1 VFAVRDRIGA
11 VCSKSDR
18 NARDPIHSSFE
29 IALPKALLRFRA
41 SSANR
46 SILKSHRTT
55 ARGFLVLLL
64 AGVFTGTADAASV
77 PAVTAFPVVG
87 NVRYIDDFGDP
98 RPQGPHEG
106 NDIMSIRHQPAVAF
120 EAGTVEK
127 WAHPNQAVPSC
138 MLVLHGDSGME
149 YWYIHL
155 NNDLGATNDNDAG
168 CSMAYAPGLRNGQH
182 VRRGQLVGFVGD
194 SGDANGIQPHLHFEV
209 HRPSGTAIDPYTY
222 LNKAKRLLYPR
233 PAAADPISLAFRKAT
248 VVETGTDTLTIST
261 KRIRVSTWEAD
272 YARSRQVVLSVAPT
286 ATFECV
292 TSTGRSA
299 VTLSSLRAG
308 MVVGIST
315 TQFTPSWTT
324 QRAAAGV
331 LSLEHLAFR

>member
-1 VFAVRDRIGA
+1 VLAARDRIDT

-46 SILKSHRTT
+46 SMLKSHRTT
-55 ARGFLVLLL
+55 ARGFLALLL
-64 AGVFTGTADAASV
+64 AGVFAGTAHAASV
-77 PAVTAFPVVG
+77 PAVTAFPVAG
-87 NVRYIDDFGDP
+87 NVNYIDDFGAP
-98 RPQGPHEG
+98 RPGGTHKG

-127 WAHPNQAVPSC
+127 WAHPAQAIPSC

-155 NNDLGATNDNDAG
+155 NNDLGSTNDNDAG
-168 CSMAYAPGLRNGQH
+168 CSKAYAPGLRNGQH

-194 SGDANGIQPHLHFEV
+194 SGDANGIQPHLHFEI

-248 VVETGTDTLTIST
+248 VVKTGTDTLTVQT
-261 KRIRVSTWEAD
+261 KRIRVSTWEPD

-286 ATFECV
+286 AMFERV
-292 TSTGRSA
+292 TQTGRS
-299 VTLSSLRAG
+299 VLTLSALRAG
-308 MVVGIST
+308 IVVWIGT
-315 TQFTPSWTT
+315 AEFTPSWTT
-324 QRAAAGV
+324 QRATAGV
-331 LSLEHLAFR
+331 LSLQHLTLR

>member
-1 VFAVRDRIGA
+1 MLAARDRIGT
-11 VCSKSDR
+11 VFSKSDR

-46 SILKSHRTT
+46 SMLKSHRTT
-55 ARGFLVLLL
+55 ARVLILLL
-64 AGVFTGTADAASV
+64 AGAFAGTAHAASV

-87 NVRYIDDFGDP
+87 NVHYVDDFGDP

-120 EAGTVEK
+120 ERGTVEK
-127 WAHPNQAVPSC
+127 HVGSTLGTC
-138 MLVLHGDSGME
+138 MLYLHGDSGMT
-149 YWYIHL
+149 YVYIHL
-155 NNDLGATNDNDAG
+155 NNDLTMQNDNDGG
-168 CSMAYAPGLRNGQH
+168 CRNGVSWAPGLKNGQT

-194 SGDANGIQPHLHFEV
+194 SGDADGIQPHLHFEV
-209 HRPSGTAIDPYTY
+209 RTPTGRAIDPFPY

-233 PAAADPISLAFRKAT
+233 PASDSPIWLAFRKAT
-248 VVETGTDTLTIST
+248 VVETGTDTLTVRT
-261 KRIRVSTWEAD
+261 KRIRVSTWKAD
-272 YARSRQVVLSVAPT
+272 YPRSRKVVLSVPMT
-286 ATFECV
+286 ATFERV

-299 VTLSSLRAG
+299 LTLSALSAG
-308 MVVGIST
+308 MVVWVGT
-315 TQFTPSWTT
+315 PQFAPSWAT

-331 LSLEHLAFR
+331 LSLEHVTLR